1 MTRTNARAR
10 ACPQARGVAGEVAE
24 RGPAGLM
31 SELQSSEVVGE
42 TVVHPE
48 FRVQRKEASVVM
60 GYSLLPIL
68 RNSCLR
74 NSSIDSGRVPKI
86 LIGNSL

>member
-1 MTRTNARAR
+1 M
-10 ACPQARGVAGEVAE
+10 
-24 RGPAGLM
+24 
-31 SELQSSEVVGE
+31 GE